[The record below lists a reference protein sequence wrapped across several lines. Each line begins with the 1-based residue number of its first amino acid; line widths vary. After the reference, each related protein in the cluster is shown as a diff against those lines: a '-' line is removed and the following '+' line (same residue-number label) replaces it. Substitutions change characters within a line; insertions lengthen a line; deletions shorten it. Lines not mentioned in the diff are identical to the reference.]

1 MPAVARAVK
10 TKANPQND
18 PRFKRVVDKL
28 NNDSRKLK
36 QHPPAAKKAAEPAKA
51 AKPPVNE
58 KAAGART
65 KQVEKLDQAETKK
78 PETSSFLA
86 LLQAEI
92 AKAMPKTLGDTEKFM
107 KGGSSEQMKG
117 SLKGNVAQQKQEA
130 TGDLKKTSNE
140 TPSESG
146 VPAKQVTP
154 IAPEPVTAAPQLDAA
169 GAMPAPKPD
178 AEVSLQASKSE
189 VVDETKKNKIDD
201 LNKKTWQTDS
211 RYSTMLAAKDSV
223 AKQADTAPAQYRAKE
238 VGTLAQTAAKAVD
251 VTKKGAAT
259 LLGVKGGN
267 KAKVLSRQEQQKV
280 KEEEELKRFTDLVV
294 KIFADTKTV
303 VDNRLEQLETKVNK
317 LFDQGIEA
325 ALSAMKS
332 YVEDQILKY
341 KLKRYL
347 LNPLGSLLWIKD
359 QILELPEE
367 VNRFYEQGRSQFTT
381 AMNALAVRVAN
392 LVETELAAAKNDVKI
407 GQAKIASE
415 SSKLSPGVKT
425 RAAQVQADYAG
436 KFAELESSIDD
447 KKQQLAEGLAQKY
460 KEAFDKMEE
469 AQQAIRDDNKSLL
482 TQAKEKIGEVVKALS
497 EFKDRLM
504 GILRKGA
511 DTIDLI
517 LKDPVQFLSNL
528 LAAIKLGFNQFAGNI
543 WTHLKA
549 GFMKWLFGS
558 LAKAGIEIP
567 TDLTLPSILKLVL
580 GVLGITY
587 ERMRAKAVKLIGERA
602 VKAIEKVVEYVTVLV
617 KGGPAALWEKV
628 KEDLSSLKSMVI
640 DAIQDW
646 IITTIV
652 KKAVA
657 KVVSMFNPAGAVFQ
671 AIMLI
676 YDVVS
681 FVIDKASQIMD
692 FVEAVINSVHA
703 IATGA
708 IGGAANWIEKSLA
721 NMIPILIG
729 FLANLIGLG
738 GISDKIKGFIK
749 KVQDKVDK
757 AIDKVIAKIVGVVK
771 KLFGKGGGETEQ
783 STAVKKKVKT
793 ELTGKKITDA
803 SQAGALI
810 STVYA
815 KFSGEGL
822 KGIRLLYDPTKPGIA
837 SIRVS
842 ASLPEVVAALP
853 LTSVKEAEALKEF
866 ATSFDFL
873 AGGTKLYVFYDSD
886 NKPYSSN
893 PIENDPGGA
902 HAEAKFATGHLSK
915 LKAKIEDDRKNGRLK
930 TPAKHPVRVTLEL
943 NRLTCP
949 RCSAIVGLLAATN
962 KDLAFVVKA
971 SSVSNEATFLVHAD
985 WIADLID
992 KGVVVEP
999 LGIWP
1004 QLQKRFVE
1012 LAQKVGKGEVAFRGE
1027 SENFKTF
1034 EAVARRIQENI
1045 GKEQTVKDIV
1055 AEAKRLLEQKKKGS
1069 KESLGKVPP
1078 KGSGA

>member
-154 IAPEPVTAAPQLDAA
+154 IAPEPVTAAPQLDAD

-721 NMIPILIG
+721 NMLPILIG
-729 FLANLIGLG
+729 FLASLIGLD

-771 KLFGKGGGETEQ
+771 KLFGKGKG
-783 STAVKKKVKT
+783 STKEKGKDVANSEVKT
-793 ELTGKKITDA
+793 KAGRALATKLKGIQSKSKIETARKEVLQQFA
-803 SQAGALI
+803 S
-810 STVYA
+810 
-815 KFSGEGL
+815 EGL
-822 KGIRLLYDPTKPGIA
+822 KALEVRQKSGGTLSIWGEASPFDELIAMTRKTASVFMVTKVELEPSKPVTQGMKGRTTPLVPHNFTVPAEGSTVRIGGARGQEGQDSASGYYMVSPAENAVYTTTWNTGDPKGNNSSHAERQFIA
-837 SIRVS
+837 WFNSHDKKWRKRVTSIYIFLSQSPCEKCVKSFETEEWSTAIYLIYVRPHSTTTALHLTNLRVQKGFKIRVVS
-842 ASLPEVVAALP
+842 
-853 LTSVKEAEALKEF
+853 
-866 ATSFDFL
+866 
-873 AGGTKLYVFYDSD
+873 GGTAIPNSTDDVFD
-886 NKPYSSN
+886 
-893 PIENDPGGA
+893 DPVI
-902 HAEAKFATGHLSK
+902 
-915 LKAKIEDDRKNGRLK
+915 KI
-930 TPAKHPVRVTLEL
+930 
-943 NRLTCP
+943 
-949 RCSAIVGLLAATN
+949 
-962 KDLAFVVKA
+962 
-971 SSVSNEATFLVHAD
+971 
-985 WIADLID
+985 
-992 KGVVVEP
+992 
-999 LGIWP
+999 
-1004 QLQKRFVE
+1004 
-1012 LAQKVGKGEVAFRGE
+1012 
-1027 SENFKTF
+1027 
-1034 EAVARRIQENI
+1034 
-1045 GKEQTVKDIV
+1045 
-1055 AEAKRLLEQKKKGS
+1055 
-1069 KESLGKVPP
+1069 
-1078 KGSGA
+1078 

>member
-18 PRFKRVVDKL
+18 PRFKRVIDKL
-28 NNDSRKLK
+28 NNDSRKIK

-51 AKPPVNE
+51 AKPPANE

-65 KQVEKLDQAETKK
+65 KQVEKLDQAETKE
-78 PETSSFLA
+78 PEASSFLA

-92 AKAMPKTLGDTEKFM
+92 AKTTPKTLGDTEKLM

-146 VPAKQVTP
+146 VPATQVTP
-154 IAPEPVTAAPQLDAA
+154 IAPEPVTATPQLDAA

-189 VVDETKKNKIDD
+189 VADETKKNKIDD

-211 RYSTMLAAKDSV
+211 RYSTMLTAKDSV

-251 VTKKGAAT
+251 VAKKGAAT

-267 KAKVLSRQEQQKV
+267 KAKVLSRQEQQKA
-280 KEEEELKRFTDLVV
+280 KEELELKNFTDFVV
-294 KIFADTKTV
+294 KTFADTKTA
-303 VDNRLEQLETKVNK
+303 VDNRLQQLETNVNK
-317 LFDQGIEA
+317 LFDQGVEA
-325 ALSAMKS
+325 ALATMKS
-332 YVEDQILKY
+332 YIEDQLFQY
-341 KLKRYL
+341 KLKRYI
-347 LNPLGSLLWIKD
+347 LNPLNLITPGVGLVLWIKD
-359 QILELPEE
+359 QILEPSKE
-367 VNRFYEQGRSQFTT
+367 VKDFYDRGRSQFTAT
-381 AMNALAVRVAN
+381 MNVLAQRVDN
-392 LVETELAAAKNDVKI
+392 LLKSELIAAKADVKA
-407 GQAKIASE
+407 GQAKIAGKAST
-415 SSKLSPGVKT
+415 LSPGVKT

-436 KFAELESSIDD
+436 KFAELESSIED
-447 KKQQLAEGLAQKY
+447 KKQQLIEGLIQKFI
-460 KEAFDKMEE
+460 EASNKADESLK
-469 AQQAIRDDNKSLL
+469 AIQDDNKGLVA
-482 TQAKEKIGEVVKALS
+482 QAKEKIGEVVKALS

-511 DTIDLI
+511 ETIDLI

-628 KEDLSSLKSMVI
+628 KEDLSSLKAMVI

-771 KLFGKGGGETEQ
+771 KLFGKGDTKKTIADVKTKTETNQTEDVKTKVEKELKEKLSSSISEGGEGQVQ
-783 STAVKKKVKT
+783 SILSGVY
-793 ELTGKKITDA
+793 GKYK
-803 SQAGALI
+803 S
-810 STVYA
+810 
-815 KFSGEGL
+815 EGL
-822 KGIRLLYDPTKPGIA
+822 KMIHVVQGSFADEFEVHAVASPGKKVGLIKAHLNLNPRDLDLRQPSTTLTATFNSRSLGPLRSGSGYHAEDKLVAEVEPNLNEWIRNSKTENILLTVNINRSPCGIKTDKEPDNKNCAGMLSTFLARARKLAKKHNKTFNLRLNIA
-837 SIRVS
+837 SLYGGEHS
-842 ASLPEVVAALP
+842 GEDSPNQLALHE
-853 LTSVKEAEALKEF
+853 LLDAGVQIEQWDIVRALEKKGVK
-866 ATSFDFL
+866 
-873 AGGTKLYVFYDSD
+873 
-886 NKPYSSN
+886 NIN
-893 PIENDPGGA
+893 
-902 HAEAKFATGHLSK
+902 
-915 LKAKIEDDRKNGRLK
+915 
-930 TPAKHPVRVTLEL
+930 
-943 NRLTCP
+943 
-949 RCSAIVGLLAATN
+949 LAAKRPN
-962 KDLAFVVKA
+962 IRQILDRRVKA
-971 SSVSNEATFLVHAD
+971 
-985 WIADLID
+985 
-992 KGVVVEP
+992 
-999 LGIWP
+999 
-1004 QLQKRFVE
+1004 
-1012 LAQKVGKGEVAFRGE
+1012 
-1027 SENFKTF
+1027 FK
-1034 EAVARRIQENI
+1034 AVLKKIKQAR
-1045 GKEQTVKDIV
+1045 
-1055 AEAKRLLEQKKKGS
+1055 
-1069 KESLGKVPP
+1069 
-1078 KGSGA
+1078 SG

>member
-51 AKPPVNE
+51 AKPPANE

-169 GAMPAPKPD
+169 GAMPVPKPD

-381 AMNALAVRVAN
+381 AINALAVRVAN

-628 KEDLSSLKSMVI
+628 KEDLSSLKAMVI

-729 FLANLIGLG
+729 FLASLIGLG
-738 GISDKIKGFIK
+738 GISEKIKGFIK
-749 KVQDKVDK
+749 KVQDKVDG
-757 AIDKVIAKIVGVVK
+757 AIDKVIAKIVDVVK
-771 KLFGKGGGETEQ
+771 KLFGKGKDKANDPEKDKKIAAAEQ
-783 STAVKKKVKT
+783 ALDVVTAKYPNGASDKQKLSNDVVTVKSQHPVFKTLSIIEHEEGFDYEYTVNPKKKKKGPVYGENWTVAPHVAKAPPNVT
-793 ELTGKKITDA
+793 EAGQSHHVPAKVLKQWFAEVLEAAADNLPGK
-803 SQAGALI
+803 
-810 STVYA
+810 
-815 KFSGEGL
+815 
-822 KGIRLLYDPTKPGIA
+822 
-837 SIRVS
+837 
-842 ASLPEVVAALP
+842 
-853 LTSVKEAEALKEF
+853 
-866 ATSFDFL
+866 
-873 AGGTKLYVFYDSD
+873 
-886 NKPYSSN
+886 
-893 PIENDPGGA
+893 
-902 HAEAKFATGHLSK
+902 GHL
-915 LKAKIEDDRKNGRLK
+915 R
-930 TPAKHPVRVTLEL
+930 T
-943 NRLTCP
+943 
-949 RCSAIVGLLAATN
+949 LAATYRADPEGDKLSAIWLSEKDHKTAHKPAKPANLSIIKAELKNATLEIKTSSDNFSAKPMLPTLTRSVHAKEVGTIAPTTDKRMKELVVKKHN
-962 KDLAFVVKA
+962 KLGAIFRSGFDSLLGAGIAFV
-971 SSVSNEATFLVHAD
+971 
-985 WIADLID
+985 
-992 KGVVVEP
+992 G
-999 LGIWP
+999 
-1004 QLQKRFVE
+1004 R
-1012 LAQKVGKGEVAFRGE
+1012 
-1027 SENFKTF
+1027 
-1034 EAVARRIQENI
+1034 
-1045 GKEQTVKDIV
+1045 
-1055 AEAKRLLEQKKKGS
+1055 AKLKKGKS
-1069 KESLGKVPP
+1069 KRDWKSALRSLALSTWSKLFRVP
-1078 KGSGA
+1078 KS